1 MMETRDY
8 EQLAL
13 ESGVYKDIELD
24 ILIDTLDSWKARP
37 GSPYSLVEVRDS
49 REPAGFCLFQRA
61 ANTESTFDVH
71 TFLVGR
77 DYRGKGAAEKLL
89 DLLAEE
95 ILASVRSAMIRIE
108 TSSLKENAVETR
120 FFTARGFETI
130 GHIPDFYGPGN
141 DYWIYAKQVVRT

>member
-24 ILIDTLDSWKARP
+24 ILIDTLDSWKSRP

-61 ANTESTFDVH
+61 PNTETTFDVH

-77 DYRGKGAAEKLL
+77 DYRGKGAADKLL
-89 DLLAEE
+89 ELLSEE
-95 ILASVRSAMIRIE
+95 ILASLRSAMIRIE
-108 TSSLKENAVETR
+108 VSSMKEAAVEPG
-120 FFTARGFETI
+120 FFGSRGFETI

-141 DYWIYAKQVVRT
+141 DYWIYAKQVTRI

>member
-24 ILIDTLDSWKARP
+24 ILIDTLESWKSRP
-37 GSPYSLVEVRDS
+37 GSPFSLVEVRDS

-61 ANTESTFDVH
+61 SNTTSTFDIH

-77 DYRGKGAAEKLL
+77 DYKGKGAADKLL
-89 DLLAEE
+89 ELLTEE
-95 ILASVRSAMIRIE
+95 ILSSVRSAMIRVE
-108 TSSLKENAVETR
+108 VSSMKENAVEPG
-120 FFTARGFETI
+120 FFTARGFEI
-130 GHIPDFYGPGN
+130 LGHIPDFYGPGN
-141 DYWIYAKQVVRT
+141 DYWIYAKQVNRI

>member
-24 ILIDTLDSWKARP
+24 ILIDTLESWKARP

-49 REPAGFCLFQRA
+49 REPAGFCLFHRA
-61 ANTESTFDVH
+61 SNTESTFDIH

-77 DYRGKGAAEKLL
+77 DYRGKGASDKLL
-89 DLLAEE
+89 ELLSEE
-95 ILASVRSAMIRIE
+95 VLSSTRSAMIRIE
-108 TSSLKENAVETR
+108 TSSVKEAAVEPR
-120 FFTARGFETI
+120 FFSSRGFETI

-141 DYWIYAKQVVRT
+141 DYWIYAKQVTRG

>member
-89 DLLAEE
+89 DLLTEE
-95 ILASVRSAMIRIE
+95 ILASVRSAMVRIE
-108 TSSLKENAVETR
+108 TSSLKENAVEPR
-120 FFTARGFETI
+120 FFSAHGFETI

-141 DYWIYAKQVVRT
+141 DYWIYAKQVARA

>member
-141 DYWIYAKQVVRT
+141 DYWIYAKQVART

>member
-61 ANTESTFDVH
+61 ANTESTFDIH

-95 ILASVRSAMIRIE
+95 ILA
-108 TSSLKENAVETR
+108 TKENAVEPR

-141 DYWIYAKQVVRT
+141 DYCIYAKQVART

>member
-61 ANTESTFDVH
+61 ANTESTFDIH

-108 TSSLKENAVETR
+108 TSSTKENAVEPR

-141 DYWIYAKQVVRT
+141 DYWIYAKQVART